1 MFESIKPHL
10 AELRK
15 RLGIA
20 VVAII
25 VFAFVAF
32 GFNQPIIEFVKAP
45 LVGVVDGDPFIG
57 GIGIFFTTLKI
68 SIFTGF
74 LLALPV
80 VFSQIWLFVAP
91 GLYDNEK
98 KYILPFV
105 GISTFMFLLGTAFA
119 YWVVIPLGFQ
129 FLWMFAGN
137 LVNFLQT
144 LDEYIGIFTKLL
156 FGFGVAFELP
166 VILFF
171 LGMMGLVTDKNLKDF
186 FGYAILI
193 IFVFAALLTPP
204 DVITQLLM
212 AAPLILLYGISIIIV
227 RMVNP
232 YKEDDDDEEDD
243 EEDSESPDRREEVGK
258 QLLDDVENP

>member
-1 MFESIKPHL
+1 MFDDIKPHL
-10 AELRK
+10 VELRK
-15 RLGIA
+15 RLGIS
-20 VVAII
+20 VLTII

-32 GFNQPIIEFVKAP
+32 GFNGIIIDFVKAP

-57 GIGIFFTTLKI
+57 GIGIFFTALKI

-80 VFSQIWLFVAP
+80 VFAQLWLFIAP
-91 GLYDNEK
+91 GLYENEK
-98 KYILPFV
+98 KHILPFV
-105 GISTFMFLLGTAFA
+105 LISTFMFLLGTAFA
-119 YWVVIPLGFQ
+119 YWIVIPLGFQ
-129 FLWMFAGN
+129 FLWMFAGS

-144 LDEYIGIFTKLL
+144 LDEYIGIFTKIL

-186 FGYAILI
+186 FGYAVLI

-212 AAPLILLYGISIIIV
+212 AAPLIILYIISIFIV
-227 RMVNP
+227 KMINP
-232 YKEDDDDEEDD
+232 DKSEDD
-243 EEDSESPDRREEVGK
+243 EKIDE
-258 QLLDDVENP
+258 

>member
-1 MFESIKPHL
+1 MFDNLKPHL
-10 AELRK
+10 VELRK
-15 RLGIA
+15 RLGIS
-20 VVAII
+20 VIAII

-32 GFNQPIIEFVKAP
+32 GFNQYIIAFAKAP
-45 LVGVVDGDPFIG
+45 LMGVLDGADPFIG
-57 GIGIFFTTLKI
+57 GIGIFFTALKI

-74 LLALPV
+74 LFALPV
-80 VFSQIWLFVAP
+80 VFAQMWAFVAP

-98 KYILPFV
+98 KYVIPFV
-105 GISTFMFLLGTAFA
+105 SISTAMFLIGAAFA
-119 YWVVIPLGFQ
+119 YFIVIPLGFQ

-144 LDEYIGIFTKLL
+144 LDEYIGIFTKIL

-171 LGMMGLVTDKNLKDF
+171 LAILGLVDDKNLRDF
-186 FGYAILI
+186 FGHAVLI
-193 IFVFAALLTPP
+193 IFVFAAILTPP

-212 AAPLILLYGISIIIV
+212 AGPLILLYSISILIV

-232 YKEDDDDEEDD
+232 YKSEDEEDD
-243 EEDSESPDRREEVGK
+243 D
-258 QLLDDVENP
+258 QDDVKANEPKQIK

>member
-1 MFESIKPHL
+1 MFENLRPHL
-10 AELRK
+10 VELRK
-15 RLGIA
+15 RLAISVA
-20 VVAII
+20 VVI

-32 GFNQPIIEFVKAP
+32 GFNQYIIAFAKAP
-45 LVGVVDGDPFIG
+45 LMGIMNGADPFIG
-57 GIGIFFTTLKI
+57 GIGIFFTALKI

-80 VFSQIWLFVAP
+80 VFSQLWAFIAP

-98 KYILPFV
+98 KYVIPFV
-105 GISTFMFLLGTAFA
+105 SVSTFMFLVGTAFA
-119 YWVVIPLGFQ
+119 YYVVIPLGFQ

-144 LDEYIGIFTKLL
+144 LDEYIGIFTKIL

-171 LGMMGLVTDKNLKDF
+171 LAVLGLVNDKWLKDF
-186 FGYAILI
+186 FGHAVLI

-212 AAPLILLYGISIIIV
+212 AAPLILLYTISIFIV

-232 YKEDDDDEEDD
+232 YVEEEEEDD
-243 EEDSESPDRREEVGK
+243 ENEEDNVAVDEQK
-258 QLLDDVENP
+258 KLK

>member
-1 MFESIKPHL
+1 MFENIKPHL
-10 AELRK
+10 IELRK
-15 RLGIA
+15 RLGIS
-20 VVAII
+20 VVVVIL
-25 VFAFVAF
+25 FAFIAF
-32 GFNQPIIEFVKAP
+32 GFNQQIIAFAKAP
-45 LVGVVDGDPFIG
+45 LMGIMNGADPFIG
-57 GIGIFFTTLKI
+57 GIGIFFTALKI

-80 VFSQIWLFVAP
+80 VFSQLWAFIAP

-98 KYILPFV
+98 KYVLPFV
-105 GISTFMFLLGTAFA
+105 TISTFMFLIGVSFA
-119 YWVVIPLGFQ
+119 YYIVIPLGFE
-129 FLWMFAGN
+129 FLWIFAGN

-144 LDEYIGIFTKLL
+144 LDEYIGIFTKIL

-171 LGMMGLVTDKNLKDF
+171 LAILGLVDDKGLKDF
-186 FGYAILI
+186 FGHAVLI

-212 AAPLILLYGISIIIV
+212 AGPLILLYSLSILIV

-232 YKEDDDDEEDD
+232 HTPDEDDDDEKKEDNVTVN
-243 EEDSESPDRREEVGK
+243 EQK
-258 QLLDDVENP
+258 QLK

>member
-1 MFESIKPHL
+1 MNG
-10 AELRK
+10 A
-15 RLGIA
+15 
-20 VVAII
+20 
-25 VFAFVAF
+25 
-32 GFNQPIIEFVKAP
+32 
-45 LVGVVDGDPFIG
+45 DPFIG
-57 GIGIFFTTLKI
+57 GIGIFFTALKI

-80 VFSQIWLFVAP
+80 VFSQLWAFIAP

-98 KYILPFV
+98 KYVVPFV
-105 GISTFMFLLGTAFA
+105 TISTFMFLVGSAFA
-119 YWVVIPLGFQ
+119 YYVVIPLGFK

-144 LDEYIGIFTKLL
+144 LDEYIGIFTKIL

-171 LGMMGLVTDKNLKDF
+171 LAVLGLVDDKGLKDF
-186 FGYAILI
+186 FGHAVLI

-212 AAPLILLYGISIIIV
+212 AGPLILLYIISIFIV

-232 YKEDDDDEEDD
+232 YKEDEDDDNDDDKEDNVAVD
-243 EEDSESPDRREEVGK
+243 EQK
-258 QLLDDVENP
+258 QLK

>member
-1 MFESIKPHL
+1 MFDNLKPHL
-10 AELRK
+10 VELRK
-15 RLGIA
+15 RLGIS
-20 VVAII
+20 VIAII

-32 GFNQPIIEFVKAP
+32 GFNQYIIAFAKAP
-45 LVGVVDGDPFIG
+45 LMGVLDGADPFIG
-57 GIGIFFTTLKI
+57 GIGIFFTALKI

-74 LLALPV
+74 LFALPV
-80 VFSQIWLFVAP
+80 VFAQMWAFIAP

-98 KYILPFV
+98 KYVIPFV
-105 GISTFMFLLGTAFA
+105 SISTAMFLIGAAFA
-119 YWVVIPLGFQ
+119 YFVVIPLGFQ

-144 LDEYIGIFTKLL
+144 LDEYIGIFTKIL

-171 LGMMGLVTDKNLKDF
+171 LAILGLVDDKNLRDF
-186 FGYAILI
+186 FGHAVLI
-193 IFVFAALLTPP
+193 IFVFAAILTPP

-212 AAPLILLYGISIIIV
+212 AGPLILLYSISILIV

-232 YKEDDDDEEDD
+232 YKSEDEEDNDD
-243 EEDSESPDRREEVGK
+243 EVKANEPK
-258 QLLDDVENP
+258 QLN

>member
-1 MFESIKPHL
+1 MFADIKPHL
-10 AELRK
+10 IELRR
-15 RLGIA
+15 RLAIS
-20 VVAII
+20 VASII

-32 GFNQPIIEFVKAP
+32 SFNQAIIGFAKAP
-45 LVGVVDGDPFIG
+45 LMGVVSGDPFIG
-57 GIGIFFTTLKI
+57 GIGIFFTALKI

-80 VFSQIWLFVAP
+80 VFFQIWGFIAP

-98 KYILPFV
+98 KYVVPFV
-105 GISTFMFLLGTAFA
+105 SVSTLMFLLGTAFA
-119 YWVVIPLGFQ
+119 YWVVIPLGFK

-144 LDEYIGIFTKLL
+144 LDEYIGIFTKIL

-171 LGMMGLVTDKNLKDF
+171 LGVLGLITDKSLRDF
-186 FGYAILI
+186 FGYAVVI

-212 AAPLILLYGISIIIV
+212 AAPLILLYILSIVIV

-232 YKEDDDDEEDD
+232 YKEEIDDDI
-243 EEDSESPDRREEVGK
+243 DSNNLSTK
-258 QLLDDVENP
+258 A

>member
-1 MFESIKPHL
+1 MFDDLKPHL
-10 AELRK
+10 VELRK
-15 RLGIA
+15 RLGISVL
-20 VVAII
+20 VVI
-25 VFAFVAF
+25 VFAFIAF
-32 GFNQPIIEFVKAP
+32 GFNQYIIAFAKAP
-45 LVGVVDGDPFIG
+45 LLGVVDGDPFIG
-57 GIGIFFTTLKI
+57 GIGIFFTALKI

-74 LLALPV
+74 LFALPV
-80 VFSQIWLFVAP
+80 VFSQLWLFIAP
-91 GLYDNEK
+91 GLYANEK
-98 KYILPFV
+98 KYVLPFV
-105 GISTFMFLLGTAFA
+105 GISTLMFLLGTAFA

-144 LDEYIGIFTKLL
+144 LDEYIGIFTKIL

-166 VILFF
+166 VVLFF
-171 LGMMGLVTDKNLKDF
+171 LGMLGLVTDKNLKDF

-212 AAPLILLYGISIIIV
+212 AGPLILLYGISIFIV

-232 YKEDDDDEEDD
+232 HEQEEDNED
-243 EEDSESPDRREEVGK
+243 EGEELSEREK
-258 QLLDDVENP
+258 TKQQLLDDVENP